1 MSWKDVNQSWIW
13 AVLYYGSNITY
24 CNMLLQVT
32 FLVTNLS
39 MSKKKKKDDW
49 KTKYLARIIFF

>member
-39 MSKKKKKDDW
+39 MSKKKKKMIG
-49 KTKYLARIIFF
+49 KQNILLE